1 MSEARDLID
10 FDGTPATV
18 DLELLLAPLKG
29 ESRTGVSLRFEGA
42 YDAIR
47 EARRADKAELPQGVW
62 EREHKRADWSQV
74 QTLCVDALQ
83 KQSKDIQIAVWL
95 TEAWTKLNA
104 FSGFCQGVELL
115 AELCDRYWD
124 DLHPEIEDGD
134 FDYRLGALI
143 WANEHF
149 PVLLRMLPITQ
160 PSTPDE
166 IAHSWV
172 DRDEARRMEMLA
184 QQDKAAAKRVEGRKV
199 TRAQFNT
206 SSMLTPIEFYRDI
219 IPQIGKAKAQV
230 EALEGFLDERCGREA
245 PSFSRIRAALDDIS
259 ELAAD
264 LLREK
269 GGEMPSKDKPD
280 DAAPPEE
287 AVKKADKAAPTPA
300 PSPALDAGGPITN
313 REQAYQQLS
322 AAAAFLMASEPHSPV
337 PYLVK
342 RAVAWGGMGFG
353 QLLQEL
359 LSDGGDPKRLLR
371 LLGIDQIAMGAPP
384 QSVQQ
389 SAPQGQGA
397 PKEEG

>member
-1 MSEARDLID
+1 MIEVRELID
-10 FDGTPATV
+10 LDATPATV

-29 ESRTGVSLRFEGA
+29 ESRTGVSLRFEGT

-74 QTLCVDALQ
+74 QTLCLDALQ
-83 KQSKDIQIAVWL
+83 NRSKDIQIAVWL
-95 TEAWTKLNA
+95 TEAWTKLDA
-104 FSGFCQGVELL
+104 FTGFCQGVELL
-115 AELCDRYWD
+115 AEMCDRYWD

-166 IAHSWV
+166 IAYSWV
-172 DRDEARRMEMLA
+172 DRDEARRLEMLA
-184 QQDKAAAKRVEGRKV
+184 QKDKAAAKRVEGRKV

-230 EALEGFLDERCGREA
+230 EALEGFLEACCGREA

-280 DAAPPEE
+280 DAAAPEK
-287 AVKKADKAAPTPA
+287 AVKKADKPAPMHT

-353 QLLQEL
+353 ELLQEL

-371 LLGIDQIAMGAPP
+371 LLGIDQIAMGVPSQPENRP
-384 QSVQQ
+384 Q
-389 SAPQGQGA
+389 PQGA
-397 PKEEG
+397 PKEED